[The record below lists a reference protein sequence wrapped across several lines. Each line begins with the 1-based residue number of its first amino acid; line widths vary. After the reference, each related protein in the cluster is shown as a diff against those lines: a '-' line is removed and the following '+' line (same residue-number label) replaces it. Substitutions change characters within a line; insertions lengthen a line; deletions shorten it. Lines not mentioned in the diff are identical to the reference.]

1 MQRSPELCKEA
12 QKQALR
18 ELFRRDLFVTATE
31 LCGYRDITWN
41 THGPMIT
48 ALEAPTKRKLIVMPR
63 GSFKS
68 SVGTIAYSIWLLI
81 RDPNVRIL
89 IDSEVYK
96 NSKNFLREIKNI
108 IKSEKF
114 KQVFGDWEGA
124 IWTEG
129 EIVVSKR
136 TKNLK
141 EGSIVCGGV
150 ETVKVGAHFDVI
162 IHDDMNSGNNSETV
176 EMQEKVL
183 RHYRMNFAIL
193 DPGGI
198 MVVTG
203 TRYCVLD
210 IIGTVLLEIERD
222 KLGTF

>member
-1 MQRSPELCKEA
+1 
-12 QKQALR
+12 
-18 ELFRRDLFVTATE
+18 
-31 LCGYRDITWN
+31 
-41 THGPMIT
+41 MIT